1 MKKLFYT
8 AAIFI
13 LALLLVACG
22 GTKKNLEENLEQS
35 TNGLRALID
44 NPEAVVQD
52 FVLPTKLMHGVE
64 VEWTVDEND
73 FLAIG
78 TINSDNTVTINVT
91 RPEKNEG
98 DFTITLKANLTLNDE
113 SLKEPLTSNWS
124 IPITILEEGNLI
136 NVRGT
141 VENIELNAELNDWV
155 KLDRVTVLGVTDDYI
170 YVGDQTGFL
179 LIDVRDNATSAIR
192 RGETYT
198 IQGRY
203 SINENNQIVLQN
215 GDDINV
221 SFVQSTGDKTT
232 KAAELLDILDVTTI
246 EVPTESNPLDLK
258 LFELTGFLNVET
270 NEEGLTTTYFVSET
284 DYDFAN
290 ETIAKDQAVIL
301 ETANNIDINRFENEK
316 LTFKAFLTNFNEE
329 ENSWTI
335 MFMGDLTEI
344 NGAPLTVEEQLKK
357 ATAEF
362 VARANISEVYDY
374 SQVINM
380 FKKYDIDTYHY
391 TREEAFGLTE
401 NQRIQNR
408 VFNDVEVTW
417 GTNRED
423 LINPDNGAITLLVEK
438 VEDVIITA
446 KLSAEGFEP
455 VEFEFL
461 VKVGSLGSTTKVD
474 LDNEVN
480 ITLYSFMINVR
491 GTELFLERKSVLS
504 HVTGTKEAKEST
516 IEDYMANLLITLE
529 QTSAH
534 VLTSGEDA
542 NTAYL
547 YTTFIADETIIV
559 ENTEEEITTTKEYV
573 LIVFE
578 TETNIYTLTFSN
590 EVEESDVLVNR
601 YLEYANTITVVSN
614 EVEEP
619 EEA

>member
-246 EVPTESNPLDLK
+246 ELPTESNPLDLK

-290 ETIAKDQAVIL
+290 ETIAKDKAVIL

-335 MFMGDLTEI
+335 MFMGDITEI

-362 VARANISEVYDY
+362 VARANISEVYEY

-438 VEDVIITA
+438 VEDAIITA

-542 NTAYL
+542 NTEYL
-547 YTTFIADETIIV
+547 YTTFIADET
-559 ENTEEEITTTKEYV
+559 TEEEITTTKEYV

>member
-290 ETIAKDQAVIL
+290 ETIAKDQAVIV

>member
-1 MKKLFYT
+1 
-8 AAIFI
+8 
-13 LALLLVACG
+13 
-22 GTKKNLEENLEQS
+22 
-35 TNGLRALID
+35 
-44 NPEAVVQD
+44 
-52 FVLPTKLMHGVE
+52 
-64 VEWTVDEND
+64 
-73 FLAIG
+73 
-78 TINSDNTVTINVT
+78 
-91 RPEKNEG
+91 
-98 DFTITLKANLTLNDE
+98 
-113 SLKEPLTSNWS
+113 
-124 IPITILEEGNLI
+124 
-136 NVRGT
+136 
-141 VENIELNAELNDWV
+141 
-155 KLDRVTVLGVTDDYI
+155 
-170 YVGDQTGFL
+170 
-179 LIDVRDNATSAIR
+179 
-192 RGETYT
+192 
-198 IQGRY
+198 
-203 SINENNQIVLQN
+203 
-215 GDDINV
+215 
-221 SFVQSTGDKTT
+221 
-232 KAAELLDILDVTTI
+232 
-246 EVPTESNPLDLK
+246 
-258 LFELTGFLNVET
+258 
-270 NEEGLTTTYFVSET
+270 
-284 DYDFAN
+284 
-290 ETIAKDQAVIL
+290 
-301 ETANNIDINRFENEK
+301 
-316 LTFKAFLTNFNEE
+316 
-329 ENSWTI
+329 
-335 MFMGDLTEI
+335 MFMGDITEI

-362 VARANISEVYDY
+362 VARANISDVYEY

-380 FKKYDIDTYHY
+380 FEKYDIDTYHY

-461 VKVGSLGSTTKVD
+461 VKVGYLGSTTKVD
-474 LDNEVN
+474 FDNEVN
-480 ITLYSFMINVR
+480 ITLYSFMRNVTR
-491 GTELFLERKSVLS
+491 TELFLERKSVLS

-529 QTSAH
+529 QTSAN

-601 YLEYANTITVVSN
+601 YLEYANTITVVWN

>member
-215 GDDINV
+215 GDNINI

-290 ETIAKDQAVIL
+290 ETIAKDQAVIV

-362 VARANISEVYDY
+362 VARANISEVYEY

-423 LINPDNGAITLLVEK
+423 LINLDNGAITLLVEK

-446 KLSAEGFEP
+446 KLSVEGFEP

-461 VKVGSLGSTTKVD
+461 VKVGSLGSTTKLD

-480 ITLYSFMINVR
+480 ITLYSFMRNVT

>member
-290 ETIAKDQAVIL
+290 ETIAKDQAVIV

-362 VARANISEVYDY
+362 VARANISEVYEY

-529 QTSAH
+529 QTSAN

-547 YTTFIADETIIV
+547 YTTFIADET
-559 ENTEEEITTTKEYV
+559 TEEEITTTKEYV

>member
-215 GDDINV
+215 GDNINI

-290 ETIAKDQAVIL
+290 ETIAKDQAVIV

-362 VARANISEVYDY
+362 VARANISEVYEY

-401 NQRIQNR
+401 NQRIQYR

-423 LINPDNGAITLLVEK
+423 SINPDNGAITLLVEK

-446 KLSAEGFEP
+446 KLNAEGFEP

-461 VKVGSLGSTTKVD
+461 VKVGSLGSTTKLD

-480 ITLYSFMINVR
+480 ITLYSFMRNVT

>member
-215 GDDINV
+215 GDDINI

-480 ITLYSFMINVR
+480 ITLYSFMRNVT

-529 QTSAH
+529 QTSAN

-547 YTTFIADETIIV
+547 YTTFIADET
-559 ENTEEEITTTKEYV
+559 TEEEITTTKEYV